1 MNIPEHLMIYSAS
14 AQQASEVLH
23 LRRELQLRKA
33 RIAGMW
39 ALGAFVVGVIAAA
52 LLYNGHTSVPMF
64 SEQGFAEWRN
74 AAPFAAQSVPRQIG
88 LSFAR
93 LSEMIGA
100 LIQSGGSG
108 QIAAAARLLACAMI
122 FVAVLFTYRRLLAEH
137 YDVHG
142 QTARRDDV
150 RQRAATMGSLV
161 RRIGVAL
168 AVLVSSYVALS
179 LTWMILASMFKD
191 FSALYW
197 AAAFFTGLFT
207 ALVTFGAVYWSLTVS
222 TRHLMALGLVTFVVG
237 LSGSFALAGIE
248 NNEQWWQ
255 AAVSRA
261 GAHPDADWLF
271 IATFGSVFI
280 LFVALWFDVEPFIR
294 LIVAQAT
301 LLRPTPRGD
310 TLPARVSRY
319 LRANTFGIIRALYFA
334 AIIGLMGVGFV
345 QFNSSDITTV
355 VAHTGGAALA
365 ILIFTIGGLA
375 FAGWFPD
382 PIFGVPFKRFSQV
395 CVAVCAVSVAL
406 WLIGTLNLAGIE
418 LICLIVI
425 GVWFFVAIDSI
436 LAYVNALA

>member
-1 MNIPEHLMIYSAS
+1 MTIPEHLMIYAAS
-14 AQQASEVLH
+14 AQQANESLR

-39 ALGAFVVGVIAAA
+39 ALGAFVIGMIAAA
-52 LLYNGHTSVPMF
+52 LLYNGHAAVPMF
-64 SEQGFAEWRN
+64 SEPGFAEWRT
-74 AAPFAAQSVPRQIG
+74 AAPFAAQSIAREIG

-93 LSEMIGA
+93 VWEMLA
-100 LIQSGGSG
+100 MLIQSGGSG
-108 QIAAAARLLACAMI
+108 QIAAVARLLACVMI

-142 QTARRDDV
+142 QVARRDDF
-150 RQRAATMGSLV
+150 RQRAATIGSLL
-161 RRIGVAL
+161 RRVSVAL
-168 AVLVSSYVALS
+168 AVLVSSYVGLS

-197 AAAFFTGLFT
+197 AAAFFTGLFV
-207 ALVTFGAVYWSLTVS
+207 ALVAFGAVYWSLTVS
-222 TRHLMALGLVTFVVG
+222 TRQLMALGLVTFVVG
-237 LSGSFALAGIE
+237 LSGSFALAGVE

-271 IATFGSVFI
+271 IATFGSVFL
-280 LFVALWFDVEPFIR
+280 LFTALWFDVNHFIR
-294 LIVAQAT
+294 LIVAQANSF
-301 LLRPTPRGD
+301 RPAPDGD
-310 TLPARVSRY
+310 SLPARVQRY
-319 LRANTFGIIRALYFA
+319 VRANTYAIIRTLYFA
-334 AIIGLMGVGFV
+334 AVIGLMGVGFV
-345 QFNSSDITTV
+345 QFDSSDITTII
-355 VAHTGGAALA
+355 AHTGGAFLA
-365 ILIFTIGGLA
+365 ILIFTVGGLA

-395 CVAVCAVSVAL
+395 CVAVCALSVVL

-418 LICLIVI
+418 LVSLIVI

-436 LAYVNALA
+436 LAYVNALS

>member
-1 MNIPEHLMIYSAS
+1 MTIPEHLMIYTAS
-14 AQQASEVLH
+14 AQQASETLR

-33 RIAGMW
+33 RIAGIW
-39 ALGAFVVGVIAAA
+39 ALGAFVIGVVASA
-52 LLYNGHTSVPMF
+52 LLYNGHAAVPMF
-64 SEQGFAEWRN
+64 SEQGFVEWRS
-74 AAPFAAQSVPRQIG
+74 AAPFAAQSIAREIG

-93 LSEMIGA
+93 VGEMLA
-100 LIQSGGSG
+100 MLIQSGGSG
-108 QIAAAARLLACAMI
+108 QIAAVARLLACGMI

-137 YDVHG
+137 YEVHG
-142 QTARRDDV
+142 QSARRDDFQ
-150 RQRAATMGSLV
+150 QRAATVGAVL
-161 RRIGVAL
+161 RRVSVAL

-179 LTWMILASMFKD
+179 LTWMLLASMFKE

-197 AAAFFTGLFT
+197 SAAFFTGLFV

-271 IATFGSVFI
+271 IATFGSVF
-280 LFVALWFDVEPFIR
+280 LVFTALWFDVNQFIR
-294 LIVAQAT
+294 LIVAQANVFH
-301 LLRPTPRGD
+301 R
-310 TLPARVSRY
+310 LPAGDGLRARVQRY
-319 LRANTFGIIRALYFA
+319 LHANTYGIIRTLYFA
-334 AIIGLMGVGFV
+334 AVIGLLGVGFV
-345 QFNSSDITTV
+345 QFNTSDISTV
-355 VAHTGGAALA
+355 IAHTGGAFLA
-365 ILIFTIGGLA
+365 IVIFTVGGLV

-382 PIFGVPFKRFSQV
+382 PIFGVPFKRFSQL
-395 CVAVCAVSVAL
+395 CVAVCAVSVIL

-418 LICLIVI
+418 LVCLVVI

-436 LAYVNALA
+436 VAYVNALT